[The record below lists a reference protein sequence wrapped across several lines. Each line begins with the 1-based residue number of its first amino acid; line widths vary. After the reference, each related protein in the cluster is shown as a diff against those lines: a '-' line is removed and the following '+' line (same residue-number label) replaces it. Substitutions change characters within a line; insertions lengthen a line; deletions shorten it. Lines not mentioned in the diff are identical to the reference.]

1 MFSRFEGGL
10 SNTKPSSIIGL
21 PDYVRMVKDDRL
33 IEEFNTIRSLRAS
46 GNDEYKILKRELPY
60 ITPSVLLRKRN
71 LKKSIDVQ
79 ENLIQ
84 FTGYFYFDIDD
95 FPEDYTVFTY
105 KDYIISKY
113 GHIVSFVCLSSS
125 LGGVSILIKIT
136 NEVNID
142 NFQNIW
148 DTIRLTILKDEE
160 VDKNC
165 QGIGRAMIQSYD
177 KDLYVN
183 YENCITLDTLID
195 IKKKTGISPIV
206 DSTYN
211 KANPNLFNIDNN
223 QNSRAFKYKE
233 YSIDEVL
240 SNIKTKTIV
249 PVTNQV
255 VEFKEVDVVEPYIPR
270 VIVDG
275 MKHKTYYVLLHQWY
289 YLNPNVEI
297 DYLYN
302 YLFYVNNVYAKPRIE
317 VRELSRFFTHVISR
331 IKETG
336 KINIKTK
343 KRWIHWN
350 LENRSLSSQE
360 KVRIARVLT
369 GAYTRKINIEKIT
382 SAKIE
387 LRLMDKKETI
397 KAIAELTNL
406 DPGTVSKRIND
417 KPVDMDYEVSL
428 WN

>member
-1 MFSRFEGGL
+1 
-10 SNTKPSSIIGL
+10 
-21 PDYVRMVKDDRL
+21 
-33 IEEFNTIRSLRAS
+33 
-46 GNDEYKILKRELPY
+46 
-60 ITPSVLLRKRN
+60 
-71 LKKSIDVQ
+71 
-79 ENLIQ
+79 
-84 FTGYFYFDIDD
+84 
-95 FPEDYTVFTY
+95 
-105 KDYIISKY
+105 
-113 GHIVSFVCLSSS
+113 
-125 LGGVSILIKIT
+125 
-136 NEVNID
+136 
-142 NFQNIW
+142 
-148 DTIRLTILKDEE
+148 
-160 VDKNC
+160 
-165 QGIGRAMIQSYD
+165 MIQSYD

-183 YENCITLDTLID
+183 YDNCITLHTLID

-211 KANPNLFNIDNN
+211 KANPHLYNISNN

-249 PVTNQV
+249 PVTNPV
-255 VEFKEVDVVEPYIPR
+255 VEFKEVDVIEPYIPR
-270 VIVDG
+270 VIIDG

-302 YLFYVNNVYAKPRIE
+302 FLFYVNNVYAKPRME

-350 LENRSLSSQE
+350 LENSSLSSQE

-369 GAYTRKINIEKIT
+369 GAHTRKINIEKIN

-387 LRLMDKKETI
+387 LRLMGKKETI

-417 KPVDMDYEVSL
+417 KPIDMDYEVSL